1 MPTAGWLNTHQ
12 RKRHS
17 GILTWKE
24 HSKASLPFRHVVL
37 SLLKHTPS
45 SAKYVIY
52 NEEKKAMSTA
62 ATAQSKHYSL
72 ADFRE
77 NVSEC
82 INRVKETQQPLMIT
96 VNDQVEVV
104 VLDMKSYGQ
113 IIETIEYLETVDG
126 IRRGLESM
134 REGKGVPAEEVLA
147 ELRQKLNIPDKQ

>member
-1 MPTAGWLNTHQ
+1 
-12 RKRHS
+12 
-17 GILTWKE
+17 
-24 HSKASLPFRHVVL
+24 
-37 SLLKHTPS
+37 
-45 SAKYVIY
+45 
-52 NEEKKAMSTA
+52 MSTA

-82 INRVKETQQPLMIT
+82 INRVTETRQPLMIT